1 MQITSELLLSL
12 PGQASG
18 TPLSAVPL
26 ELQVLFIG
34 AVYLGSLIMTR
45 FSVKLG
51 VPGILGVLVL
61 GLLINIKVLNVT
73 HQDVASLQVFALAL
87 LLFYAGLKTDI
98 QAIRGF
104 LSYGLLLAMGG
115 VVVSTLVLGLG
126 LVWLS
131 SDTAALIDPGFVR
144 HMPIGVA
151 MLVAAC
157 LGATDTG
164 PTLSVLRQV
173 GKLLP
178 ERLRLL
184 LEFESAVNDPS
195 ALITYKIVLYLFVA
209 SSASETA
216 TQMAGSILGSLV
228 HQLGSGVLLGIGFGY
243 LARLIIN
250 RFVIDQEQL
259 LIVAMSVAFMDYGF
273 TAWVGGSGLV
283 AVYATGVLMTNFKYR
298 NPEVN
303 HNALQDVLVPFNSM
317 TEISIFL
324 LCGLLVNPADLL
336 PSLPAGVGAAVVL
349 MLVARPLSVVCF
361 QPFSPF
367 SWRDTALIGWCGLR
381 GAVPLAL
388 SFEVVQVIPTL
399 RGVPEAMGDTLAH
412 NAQSIVF
419 IVVIINLLV
428 QARTLPPLC
437 RWLNGQAKPTAL
449 SSG

>member
-1 MQITSELLLSL
+1 MPITFELLLSL
-12 PGQASG
+12 PGQVSG

-104 LSYGLLLAMGG
+104 LNYGLLLAMGG

-131 SDTAALIDPGFVR
+131 SDTAALIDLGFVR

-209 SSASETA
+209 SSGAATA

-336 PSLPAGVGAAVVL
+336 PSLPAGIGAAALL
-349 MLVARPLSVVCF
+349 MLVARPMSVICF

-437 RWLNGQAKPTAL
+437 RWLNGQAKPA
-449 SSG
+449 SSL

>member
-1 MQITSELLLSL
+1 MQIASELLLSL

-18 TPLSAVPL
+18 TPLSSVPI

-34 AVYLGSLIMTR
+34 AIYLGSLMMTR
-45 FSVKLG
+45 CSVKVG
-51 VPGILGVLVL
+51 VPGILGVLIL
-61 GLLINIKVLNVT
+61 GLVINIKVLHVT
-73 HQDVASLQVFALAL
+73 PQDVASLQVFTLAL

-98 QAIRGF
+98 KAIRGF
-104 LSYGLLLAMGG
+104 LNYGLLLAMGG
-115 VVVSTLVLGLG
+115 VVVSTLLLGLG
-126 LVWLS
+126 LLWLGS
-131 SDTAALIDPGFVR
+131 SSATGIEPGLGNR
-144 HMPIGVA
+144 MPIGVA

-164 PTLSVLRQV
+164 PTLSVLRRV
-173 GKLLP
+173 GQLFP

-195 ALITYKIVLYLFVA
+195 ALITYQIVLSLFVA
-209 SSASETA
+209 GGSTGRMLN
-216 TQMAGSILGSLV
+216 MAGGILEGLV
-228 HQLGSGVLLGIGFGY
+228 HQLGTGVLLGIGFGY

-250 RFVIDQEQL
+250 RFVVDQEQL
-259 LIVAMSVAFMDYGF
+259 LIVAMSVSFMDYGF
-273 TAWVGGSGLV
+273 TAWLGGSGFV
-283 AVYATGVLMTNFKYR
+283 AVYVTGALMTNFKYR
-298 NPEVN
+298 NPGVN
-303 HNALQDVLVPFNSM
+303 HNALQDVLIPFNSM
-317 TEISIFL
+317 TEVTIFL

-336 PSLPAGVGAAVVL
+336 PSLPMGIGAAALL
-349 MLVARPLSVVCF
+349 MLVARPLSVICF

-388 SFEVVQVIPTL
+388 SFEVVQAIPTL
-399 RGVPEAMGDTLAH
+399 RGVPAAMGSTLAN

-437 RWLNGQAKPTAL
+437 RWLSGQAKPA
-449 SSG
+449 SSV